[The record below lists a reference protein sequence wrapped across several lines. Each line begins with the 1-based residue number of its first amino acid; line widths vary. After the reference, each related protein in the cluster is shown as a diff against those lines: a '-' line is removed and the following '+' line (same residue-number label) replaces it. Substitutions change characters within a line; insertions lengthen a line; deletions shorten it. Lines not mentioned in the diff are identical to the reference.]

1 MSEDLGIIASE
12 IRKRRTFAIISHPD
26 AGKTTLTEKLLLY
39 AGMIHTA
46 GMVKGRKT
54 QKAVS
59 SDWMT
64 MERERGISITASAMQ
79 FHYKGNVINVLDT
92 PGHQDFSED
101 TYRTLT
107 AADSAVMVIDAS
119 KGVETQTRKLF
130 AVCRMRNIPIL
141 TFMNKMDLPGRDPLD
156 LMTELEEVLGI
167 KSSPVNW
174 PIGTGKKFRGVI
186 DLRTKEVVLFQSA
199 ADGGSHKIAF
209 KRIPFAESKAEI
221 GDELFAQAEQD
232 LDLLAGAG
240 NPFSK
245 EDFLSCKLT
254 PVFFGSALTN
264 FGVEPFF
271 DLFAELAPC
280 PGPRKVDKADGTE
293 GTVDPL
299 TDPFAGYVFKIQ
311 ANMDPRHRDSMAFIR
326 VCAGKFERDLV
337 IRHDRINKELRLSR
351 SHSMFGGE
359 RTTIDVAYPG
369 DVVGV
374 VNPGVFTIG
383 DTVSLKGGFSFKPL
397 PKFPPEVV
405 ARIRPKDVMRRKSFE
420 KGMKQFGDEGA
431 VLMLQPFGYA
441 HADPLI
447 AAVGLLQFEV
457 LQHRLGEEYNVE
469 TIIENLPYRY
479 GMWLVGDPKTFRP
492 PSSSMIA
499 QDLSGRAVL
508 LCTNEWEKEHAK
520 EKNPEHQLLDF
531 IQ

>member
-1 MSEDLGIIASE
+1 
-12 IRKRRTFAIISHPD
+12 
-26 AGKTTLTEKLLLY
+26 
-39 AGMIHTA
+39 
-46 GMVKGRKT
+46 
-54 QKAVS
+54 
-59 SDWMT
+59 
-64 MERERGISITASAMQ
+64 
-79 FHYKGNVINVLDT
+79 
-92 PGHQDFSED
+92 
-101 TYRTLT
+101 
-107 AADSAVMVIDAS
+107 
-119 KGVETQTRKLF
+119 
-130 AVCRMRNIPIL
+130 
-141 TFMNKMDLPGRDPLD
+141 
-156 LMTELEEVLGI
+156 
-167 KSSPVNW
+167 
-174 PIGTGKKFRGVI
+174 
-186 DLRTKEVVLFQSA
+186 
-199 ADGGSHKIAF
+199 
-209 KRIPFAESKAEI
+209 
-221 GDELFAQAEQD
+221 
-232 LDLLAGAG
+232 
-240 NPFSK
+240 
-245 EDFLSCKLT
+245 
-254 PVFFGSALTN
+254 
-264 FGVEPFF
+264 
-271 DLFAELAPC
+271 
-280 PGPRKVDKADGTE
+280 
-293 GTVDPL
+293 
-299 TDPFAGYVFKIQ
+299 
-311 ANMDPRHRDSMAFIR
+311 MDPRHRDSMAFIR